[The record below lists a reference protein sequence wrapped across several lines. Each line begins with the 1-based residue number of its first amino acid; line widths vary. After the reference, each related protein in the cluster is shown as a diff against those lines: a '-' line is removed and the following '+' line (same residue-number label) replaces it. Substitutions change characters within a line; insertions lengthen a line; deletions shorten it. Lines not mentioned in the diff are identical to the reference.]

1 MLHEKAQVADPTLVS
16 PGDLMVVPPRA
27 IHTFEN
33 ASKTEEAELYM
44 TATPGHYI
52 DCESCPKT
60 MAAYVGRLK
69 LSQTS
74 ECWLRERRTTRHWTR
89 RTKCISWRSL
99 VPSRRTFHLS
109 RRPSLPESQYIN
121 ARHTLSLDMHMR

>member
-1 MLHEKAQVADPTLVS
+1 MVAWTVRGYPEDPLRMLHEKAQVADPALVS

-52 DCESCPKT
+52 DCESCPKG
-60 MAAYVGRLK
+60 MVAYVGKAKIITDFRMLAQGTENDET
-69 LSQTS
+69 LDEADQMYLMAQFGTFPPDIPS
-74 ECWLRERRTTRHWTR
+74 E
-89 RTKCISWRSL
+89 
-99 VPSRRTFHLS
+99 P
-109 RRPSLPESQYIN
+109 
-121 ARHTLSLDMHMR
+121 

>member
-1 MLHEKAQVADPTLVS
+1 MHEETQVADPAPVS

-52 DCESCPKT
+52 DCESCLKT
-60 MAAYVGRLK
+60 MAENVGEAKTIADFRMLAQGTENGET
-69 LSQTS
+69 LDEADQMYLMAQFGTFPPDIPS
-74 ECWLRERRTTRHWTR
+74 E
-89 RTKCISWRSL
+89 
-99 VPSRRTFHLS
+99 P
-109 RRPSLPESQYIN
+109 
-121 ARHTLSLDMHMR
+121 